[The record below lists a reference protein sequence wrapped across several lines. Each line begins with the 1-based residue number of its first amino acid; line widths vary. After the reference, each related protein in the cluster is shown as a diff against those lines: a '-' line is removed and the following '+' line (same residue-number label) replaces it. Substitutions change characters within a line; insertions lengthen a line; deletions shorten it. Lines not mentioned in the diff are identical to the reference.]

1 MPVQPPQTLDSIAA
15 YDKWAAS
22 YPPHAHNALMQA
34 EEAAMKSLL
43 PELKGQ
49 VVLDLACGT
58 GRYGLMAME
67 QGAAVVIGLD
77 NSAAMLKANRLVNRA
92 LSSSEA
98 IPLASE
104 SVDVVLCGLA
114 LGHLPRLG
122 QSMCEI
128 GRILRPGGWAL
139 VSDFH
144 PFIFLNGQKRSFSA
158 PDGKTYAVEHYAH
171 LYADYHHAA
180 QEAGLT
186 VEQVVEPRLGQD
198 ASVRFASDSVH
209 AGTPVMIA
217 YRFRK

>member
-1 MPVQPPQTLDSIAA
+1 MPVQPPQTLDSVAA

-43 PELKGQ
+43 LGIKGQ

-98 IPLASE
+98 IPLASGRLMWCC
-104 SVDVVLCGLA
+104 VVWRWGIC
-114 LGHLPRLG
+114 RLG
-122 QSMCEI
+122 QSMC
-128 GRILRPGGWAL
+128 RLNILKPGGWAL

-144 PFIFLNGQKRSFSA
+144 PLFFSWTKRRFGA
-158 PDGKTYAVEHYAH
+158 PDDFCG
-171 LYADYHHAA
+171 
-180 QEAGLT
+180 
-186 VEQVVEPRLGQD
+186 
-198 ASVRFASDSVH
+198 
-209 AGTPVMIA
+209 
-217 YRFRK
+217 